1 MESLMQTYMLG
12 DTIRLELRLHDKSGI
27 GYVAALFNRCH
38 TDVHPASGIL
48 LLIGDGG
55 GHTHPL
61 VELKTEITNE
71 SIPGEYECEYVQLQ
85 DTLGNHIFHYP
96 DIRFKIRSIPG
107 DHEGPELLGWR
118 FKTE

>member
-1 MESLMQTYMLG
+1 MQTYTLG

-55 GHTHPL
+55 GHTHPI
-61 VELKTEITNE
+61 VELKTEITTEN
-71 SIPGEYECEYVQLQ
+71 IPGEYECEYVQLQ

-96 DIRFKIRSIPG
+96 DIRFKIRNIPG
-107 DHEGPELLGWR
+107 DHEGPELLDCR
-118 FKTE
+118 FKTDQN